1 MTSEEHLMIKKNTH
15 ITRRSALAAM
25 TAAGLSPLLPGS
37 LAAKTFYRL
46 STLGPGTT
54 PNLVM
59 TTFSTLVNQAL
70 PEHEIQV
77 NATGA
82 ATKHALEVA
91 SGKTDFFMSSPT
103 LMYLMSDGK
112 AMYQK
117 IKQAPELA
125 QNVRTLFNFPMGM
138 YHIVVYADSGITS
151 LMGVRGKRV
160 FLGPPGG
167 AALRTMTRLFEN
179 VTGYKAGEDF
189 EVIKLGWDSAAQAF
203 QDKNIDV
210 YCNPTNPPSPVISQV
225 AVSNKIRLLGIP
237 QEDLV
242 KPEIVKMSKSPGFR
256 FMEMPP
262 DAYGDAQ
269 VNTAPETTLG
279 VNVGVSTHKDLPEEV
294 IYDMVKAFWTGLEDL
309 KADAPWMAAIST
321 DNAFDDMNTKL
332 HPGALRYYKEVG
344 LEVPVEV
351 MP

>member
-1 MTSEEHLMIKKNTH
+1 MNKK
-15 ITRRSALAAM
+15 ITRRNALTAM
-25 TAAGLSPLLPGS
+25 TAAGLVPLLPGGLS
-37 LAAKTFYRL
+37 AKTFYRL

-59 TTFSTLVNQAL
+59 TTFATLVNKAL

-91 SGKTDFFMSSPT
+91 AGKTDFFMSSPT
-103 LMYLMSDGK
+103 LMYLMSNGK
-112 AMYQK
+112 AMYKK
-117 IKQAPELA
+117 IEQAPDLA

-138 YHIVVYADSGITS
+138 YHIVVYADSGMSS
-151 LMGVRGKRV
+151 LMDVKGKRV

-167 AALRTMTRLFEN
+167 AALRTMTKLFEN
-179 VTGYKAGEDF
+179 VTGYKAGKDF
-189 EVIKLGWDSAAQAF
+189 ESVKLGWDSAAQAF

-237 QEDLV
+237 QESLSN
-242 KPEIVKMSKSPGFR
+242 PAIVKMSKSPGFR

-279 VNVGVSTHKDLPEEV
+279 VNVGVSTNKDLPDDA
-294 IYDMVKAFWTGLEDL
+294 IYEMVKAFWTGLEDL
-309 KADAPWMAAIST
+309 KAEAPWMAAIST
-321 DNAFDDMNTKL
+321 RNAFDDMNTKL

-344 LEVPVEV
+344 VKVPAEVIP
-351 MP
+351 

>member
-1 MTSEEHLMIKKNTH
+1 MNKKV
-15 ITRRSALAAM
+15 TRRSALSAI
-25 TAAGLSPLLPGS
+25 TAAGVIPMLPGGLS
-37 LAAKTFYRL
+37 AKTFYRL

-59 TTFSTLVNQAL
+59 TTFATIVNKAL

-103 LMYLMSDGK
+103 LMHLMSNGK

-151 LMGVRGKRV
+151 LMDVKGKRV

-189 EVIKLGWDSAAQAF
+189 EVVKLGWDSAAQAF

-237 QEDLV
+237 EDALARPEVV
-242 KPEIVKMSKSPGFR
+242 KLSKSPGFR

-269 VNTAPETTLG
+269 VNTKPETTLG
-279 VNVGVSTHKDLPEEV
+279 VNVGVSTNKNLPDDA
-294 IYDMVKAFWTGLEDL
+294 IYEMVKAFWTGLEDL

-321 DNAFDDMNTKL
+321 DSAFDDMNTKL

-344 LEVPVEV
+344 LKVPAEV